1 LNGVKSQR
9 RYRYD
14 RIFSGKRGNKNMK
27 LDKVIPI
34 IEGHG
39 DFDLK
44 ATSDFAETVL
54 ADKSSNNLELTLAH
68 NLKRAVKHLN
78 FWVGKYSES
87 VEEVSLEDDGAF
99 GKCPACGYEFNSE
112 RLSEYDLKFCLN
124 CGKKIGN
131 C

>member
-1 LNGVKSQR
+1 
-9 RYRYD
+9 
-14 RIFSGKRGNKNMK
+14 MK
-27 LDKVIPI
+27 LDKVMPI

-112 RLSEYDLKFCLN
+112 LLSEYDLKFCLN
-124 CGKKIGN
+124 CGKKISMTVPGPEGER
-131 C
+131 